1 MMAPLQSRKHDHEKI
16 LKLRDLGLK
25 PGEIAERLGV
35 KPSQVYDA
43 VRTFKMKA
51 GTVQSRP
58 TPSAPRIT
66 RPALD
71 DRPGVMVIT
80 VATKNLDGDGLPKRM
95 PVSLPRLSILDGW
108 TGAA

>member
-1 MMAPLQSRKHDHEKI
+1 MLQSRKHDHEKI
-16 LKLRDLGLK
+16 LKLRDMGLK

-35 KPSQVYDA
+35 KPSHVYDA
-43 VRTFKMKA
+43 VRTFKKKA
-51 GTVQSRP
+51 GMIQSRA
-58 TPSAPRIT
+58 TPAQPVR
-66 RPALD
+66 RPQTQED

-108 TGAA
+108 TGRA